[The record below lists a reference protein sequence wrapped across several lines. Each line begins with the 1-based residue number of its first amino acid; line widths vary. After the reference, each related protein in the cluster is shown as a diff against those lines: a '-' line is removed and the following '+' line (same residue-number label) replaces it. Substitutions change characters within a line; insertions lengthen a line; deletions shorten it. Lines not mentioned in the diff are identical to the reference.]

1 MSTTQD
7 PDYKGIAKQMA
18 EGAYPRKMWPEGTL
32 DEVRRQR
39 KGYTSCMEAKL
50 RSDWET
56 IRLLRALPHTDDCN
70 AWDKR
75 DIDTEAGTWEWVTNP
90 THCTCGLTSHLS
102 TLQAQF

>member
-1 MSTTQD
+1 MSTTQE

-50 RSDWET
+50 RQDWET
-56 IRLLRALPHTDDCN
+56 IRLLNKLLDMLVNQRTCDPSPDSDAPS
-70 AWDKR
+70 
-75 DIDTEAGTWEWVTNP
+75 EFEEEVAGM
-90 THCTCGLTSHLS
+90 LL
-102 TLQAQF
+102 TLQAQFQ